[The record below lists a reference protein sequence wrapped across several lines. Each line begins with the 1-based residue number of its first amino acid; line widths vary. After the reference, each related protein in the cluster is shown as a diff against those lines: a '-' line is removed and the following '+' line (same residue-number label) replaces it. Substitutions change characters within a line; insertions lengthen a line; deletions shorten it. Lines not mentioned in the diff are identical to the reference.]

1 MKIVIC
7 NGRHSADYLIK
18 QFRKNKNTELI
29 IINDN
34 IETAKYISQENN
46 IDVYVGDATKEY
58 VLSENNIDNC
68 NLFVALSRS
77 DTDNYVACQLAKTV
91 YNAQKCICRAVNPKN
106 VDLFKRLG
114 IDIVVSSTY
123 LLGETVK
130 SLISVSNLVKS
141 LAIEDEKIVLS
152 EIVLKGTDFICNKQ
166 LKDINFPATGS
177 ISCIFR
183 NPNVIIPKGDTKLV
197 PGDKLLVISNPK
209 SQLSILEF
217 IQNGTNKE

>member
-1 MKIVIC
+1 MKVVIC

-34 IETAKYISQENN
+34 IDTAKYISQENN
-46 IDVYVGDATKEY
+46 VDVYVGDPTKEY

-77 DTDNYVACQLAKTV
+77 DTDNYVACQLAKMV

-106 VDLFKRLG
+106 VDLFKKLG
-114 IDIVVSSTY
+114 IDVVVSSTY
-123 LLGETVK
+123 LLGEAVK

-141 LAIEDEKIVLS
+141 LSIEDEKIVLS
-152 EIVLKGTDFICNKQ
+152 EIILKSTDFITNKQ
-166 LKDINFPATGS
+166 LKDINFPTSGS

-183 NPNVIIPKGDTKLV
+183 NPNVIIPKGDTKLLS
-197 PGDKLLVISNPK
+197 GDKLLIISNPK
-209 SQLSILEF
+209 AQLSILEF
-217 IQNGTNKE
+217 IQKGNVKE